1 MCNVVIHPVARWFGL
16 IKTYCQ
22 RLFKILL
29 GKWIK
34 TTSNVASTEIFDSA
48 FRRWIFCNIGRQWQC
63 FISNHETRVK
73 LSPLSCLLY
82 MPRMPPSYV
91 SVVDLLRKNVNS
103 ENFKK
108 YFKLRIFF
116 HSHIHLFD
124 GLSCKQVGYIIDG
137 MCNCS
142 LILPFVSLAHQ
153 KYLITSHSLY
163 FTDVLMYLRWAVINF
178 TLKALLP

>member
-1 MCNVVIHPVARWFGL
+1 MDKNYFQCGKHWNIWFCIQEMDIL
-16 IKTYCQ
+16 YHWSSMAMLYIKPWNKGETVTTFVSSVYAADAA
-22 RLFKILL
+22 IL
-29 GKWIK
+29 
-34 TTSNVASTEIFDSA
+34 
-48 FRRWIFCNIGRQWQC
+48 C
-63 FISNHETRVK
+63 
-73 LSPLSCLLY
+73 LSCRLKKAEKTWT
-82 MPRMPPSYV
+82 
-91 SVVDLLRKNVNS
+91 LRTS
-103 ENFKK
+103 KK

-137 MCNCS
+137 MCNYS

-163 FTDVLMYLRWAVINF
+163 FTDVLMYLRWAVIHF

>member
-1 MCNVVIHPVARWFGL
+1 MWFAMLCEIVHSFLHLICKGSLSFCLFFKYLLLQIKMCNVVIHPVARWFGL

-22 RLFKILL
+22 RLFKIPL

-48 FRRWIFCNIGRQWQC
+48 FSRLIFCNIGCQWQC

-91 SVVDLLRKNVNS
+91 SVVDLKKLRKSEIWELRKNILNS
-103 ENFKK
+103 E
-108 YFKLRIFF
+108 FF
-116 HSHIHLFD
+116 FIHI
-124 GLSCKQVGYIIDG
+124 YI
-137 MCNCS
+137 
-142 LILPFVSLAHQ
+142 
-153 KYLITSHSLY
+153 YLMACR
-163 FTDVLMYLRWAVINF
+163 VNR
-178 TLKALLP
+178 